1 MRMLKN
7 KGKIGILTVVFLILT
22 SLFTVGAVSA
32 DEVID
37 EKWGKPV
44 YVYGSKLTEEE
55 AIKLAEENGYDFD
68 SLDVY
73 VVDGLD
79 MVEYLGEGSEDSSMY
94 SSVIIERTDKVKGI
108 EVVILE
114 KDKITRI
121 DESQYENAMITSG
134 VTDAKVTI
142 LSPVAVTGES
152 ALTGIFKAYD
162 EKGEELDKD
171 RMELG
176 QDELSITTEISEE
189 IEDDESTLE
198 DINAALV
205 DIKQS
210 LSEMDEAATKEDV
223 EEIVN
228 KVLDERGLDNKISD
242 KTKERLI
249 GFADKYRNSSA
260 IDSDEVKAQLED
272 LSKKVTDKAKEIKD
286 HLDDIGFWEKLLQF
300 FKDIINAIVDFFSSL
315 FGKGK

>member
-1 MRMLKN
+1 
-7 KGKIGILTVVFLILT
+7 
-22 SLFTVGAVSA
+22 
-32 DEVID
+32 
-37 EKWGKPV
+37 
-44 YVYGSKLTEEE
+44 
-55 AIKLAEENGYDFD
+55 
-68 SLDVY
+68 
-73 VVDGLD
+73 
-79 MVEYLGEGSEDSSMY
+79 
-94 SSVIIERTDKVKGI
+94 
-108 EVVILE
+108 
-114 KDKITRI
+114 
-121 DESQYENAMITSG
+121 
-134 VTDAKVTI
+134 
-142 LSPVAVTGES
+142 
-152 ALTGIFKAYD
+152 
-162 EKGEELDKD
+162 
-171 RMELG
+171 MEIS
-176 QDELSITTEISEE
+176 QDELDVTSDNNEDSKDSEGYDE
-189 IEDDESTLE
+189 DES
-198 DINAALV
+198 NAAIV